1 MGNFRNS
8 NGIETMSESSRM
20 NEWFVPKFGPIRFRA
35 FVGIL
40 FLPYTGMCV
49 SFAIIGS
56 LLSHLIFWD
65 RVAAIFII
73 YFLSVGFSAHAADNL
88 GSRKTR
94 PWGNYFTR
102 SELIVMTISGIS
114 VAYLIGIYY
123 MIQSVPLL
131 WPIAIAEG
139 FFLVA
144 YNFELFNGFFHNNKW
159 FAISWGSLPLLAGYV
174 IQTNSISE
182 LSVIAASIAYVVAY
196 LEIRISRVY
205 KELRRGDGEN
215 KHKSERLGYQ
225 LKVISMGTV
234 ISTLLFICL
243 KYFELF

>member
-1 MGNFRNS
+1 
-8 NGIETMSESSRM
+8 MSESSRM
-20 NEWFVPKFGPIRFRA
+20 NEWFVPNFGPIKFRA

-40 FLPYTGMCV
+40 FLPYTGMCI

-56 LLSHLIFWD
+56 LLSQLIFWD
-65 RVAAIFII
+65 RLVAIFVI
-73 YFLSVGFSAHAADNL
+73 YFLSVGVSAHAADNL
-88 GSRKTR
+88 GSRNTR

-102 SELIVMTISGIS
+102 AELVVMTITGIS
-114 VAYLIGIYY
+114 IAYIIGIYY
-123 MIQSVPLL
+123 MVQSVPLL

-144 YNFELFNGFFHNNKW
+144 YNFELFNGFFHNNMW

-182 LSVIAASIAYVVAY
+182 ISIIAASIACVISY

-205 KELRRGDGEN
+205 KELRRGGVETN
-215 KHKSERLGYQ
+215 RESKRLEYQ
-225 LKVISMGTV
+225 LKVISLGT
-234 ISTLLFICL
+234 ILFALFCVCL